1 MEREIEARES
11 AAIGENT
18 KKDESG
24 KEITEEI
31 SAEEAQEESA
41 AFEEKIAGM
50 EEEVV
55 NKTIEAQISAQEYE
69 EKSGVAEEAY
79 KNNLEKIEGTENR
92 DEKALETAQKEYNA
106 AQGESEQAQKNL
118 EQATKKFANLSGN
131 TEEFKGVEQEEVNK
145 ALKYL
150 NNVISNGGS
159 VVNCAAEALSN
170 VIGGA
175 SKAVLALQAISIDIG
190 SGAFFKN
197 NDINN
202 KDASQVMVS
211 MDAMKKLL
219 KNGEKYKG

>member
-1 MEREIEARES
+1 M
-11 AAIGENT
+11 
-18 KKDESG
+18 
-24 KEITEEI
+24 
-31 SAEEAQEESA
+31 
-41 AFEEKIAGM
+41 
-50 EEEVV
+50 
-55 NKTIEAQISAQEYE
+55 
-69 EKSGVAEEAY
+69 
-79 KNNLEKIEGTENR
+79 
-92 DEKALETAQKEYNA
+92 
-106 AQGESEQAQKNL
+106 
-118 EQATKKFANLSGN
+118 
-131 TEEFKGVEQEEVNK
+131 
-145 ALKYL
+145 

-219 KNGEKYKG
+219 KDGEEYKGYLVGGVKE